1 MLIYKTIIVN
11 KFVYNTCNICYLVD
25 IRILDSRTTSLNS
38 NNLQLNISIF
48 FLILNKSKADFNNII
63 RTRCLKKKL
72 TYTY

>member
-25 IRILDSRTTSLNS
+25 TRILDSRTTSLNS

-48 FLILNKSKADFNNII
+48 LFYILNKSKADFYNII
-63 RTRCLKKKL
+63 RTTCF
-72 TYTY
+72 

>member
-25 IRILDSRTTSLNS
+25 TRILDSRTTSLNS

-48 FLILNKSKADFNNII
+48 LFYFLNKSKADFNNII
-63 RTRCLKKKL
+63 RTTCF
-72 TYTY
+72 